1 LYSRHVAIKARA
13 DIANTAARIF
23 LQDFGAAYDE
33 MRGLPKYT
41 KGKHFPAVRA
51 FFDER
56 CCYCGVEFGPG
67 HSAVEDHL
75 IPMSQKELGL
85 HAWGNIVAAC
95 AACNAVKQA
104 RTWHEV
110 VAERAGPDA
119 AERYK
124 RIQEFVKFY
133 KYAPAFDL
141 GSATADLYAEV
152 GEVAMALIRI
162 KVQRLRATL

>member
-1 LYSRHVAIKARA
+1 MAIKARA

-33 MRGLPKYT
+33 LRGLPKYV
-41 KGKHFPAVRA
+41 KAKNFPEVRA
-51 FFDER
+51 FFGER
-56 CCYCGVEFGPG
+56 CCYCGEEFGPG
-67 HSAVEDHL
+67 RPAVEDHL
-75 IPMSQKELGL
+75 VPMSQKDLGL

-95 AACNAVKQA
+95 SQCNAAKQA
-104 RTWHEV
+104 RPWHEV
-110 VAERAGPDA
+110 VAERAGVNA

-124 RIQEFVKFY
+124 RIQAFVKLY

-152 GEVAMALIRI
+152 GEVAMALIRTKI
-162 KVQRLRATL
+162 QRLRATL